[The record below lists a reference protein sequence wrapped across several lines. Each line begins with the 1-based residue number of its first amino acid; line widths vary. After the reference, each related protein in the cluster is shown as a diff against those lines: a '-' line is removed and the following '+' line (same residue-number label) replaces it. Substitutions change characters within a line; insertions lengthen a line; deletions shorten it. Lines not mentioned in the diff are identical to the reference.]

1 MPCRPAGLRQSGG
14 NFDLCQHEFV
24 HPENVLVHTPH
35 ETPEVTVAQF
45 VHFRPSSVGVSK
57 TALEVGRQ
65 RRGRPRAITAPY
77 LTRLRQASPG
87 VDTGRRVVI
96 VIVSDD

>member
-1 MPCRPAGLRQSGG
+1 MPCKPAGLRQSGG

-65 RRGRPRAITAPY
+65 TIGRPRAMTA
-77 LTRLRQASPG
+77 LDLERLRQASPAI
-87 VDTGRRVVI
+87 DTGRQEAVG
-96 VIVSDD
+96 SDD